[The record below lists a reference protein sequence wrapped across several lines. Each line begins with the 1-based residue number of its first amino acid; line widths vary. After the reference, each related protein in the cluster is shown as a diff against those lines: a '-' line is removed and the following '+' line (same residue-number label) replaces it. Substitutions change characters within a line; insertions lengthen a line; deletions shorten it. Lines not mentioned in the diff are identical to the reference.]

1 MNRIEDLLAAWLPR
15 QRWFAGK
22 AAPIEAVRIER
33 DLPVGGADPGAHG
46 PGMRVLVVR
55 VDQPRAADRYLVVV
69 GLAERGRLRAGLE
82 HCVIGRCRIQ
92 GAQRTAYDALH
103 DPELTGR
110 LLDELARGTGRG
122 PLRFRTRPGHTV
134 RTGLRSLVITGEQSN
149 TSLVFGEEYV
159 LKAFRRLWPGLN
171 PDLELNGAL
180 DGSPYAAPPHGWI
193 EADIEHDGRPVP
205 TTVAMLQGYLR
216 SATDGW
222 VLAAT
227 SVRDLYAAPRTG
239 PADAGGDFAAEAERL
254 GAATAAVHRE
264 LARALPTDVLSPSC
278 LRARAD
284 AMARRLDAA
293 TEQVPEL
300 APYAGVL
307 RTAFEDF
314 ARSQAPLPVQRVHG
328 DYHLGQVVRTDT
340 GWVLL
345 DFEGEPAVPV
355 AERRRPS
362 SPLRDVAGML
372 RSFDYAARHQLIG
385 SAEEELLAPA
395 ARAWAERN
403 REAFC
408 AGYAAGGGTDPDKH
422 LTALRAFEY
431 DKAVYEVLYEAHN
444 RPTWLRVPLDSI
456 AALARP

>member
-1 MNRIEDLLAAWLPR
+1 MKEIEELLAAWLPR

-22 AAPIEAVRIER
+22 RAPVEAVRVEH
-33 DLPVGGADPGAHG
+33 DLPVGGGDPGPHG
-46 PGMRVLVVR
+46 PGMRLLVVR
-55 VDQPRAADRYLVVV
+55 VDQPRGTDRYLVVL
-69 GLAERGRLRAGLE
+69 GLAEPGRLRPALE
-82 HCVIGRCRIQ
+82 HCVIGRCRVR
-92 GAQRTAYDALH
+92 GARRTAYDALY
-103 DPELTGR
+103 DPELTAR
-110 LLDELARGTGRG
+110 LLHLIARGADRG
-122 PLRFRTRPGHTV
+122 PLRFRTRPGRTV
-134 RTGLRSLVITGEQSN
+134 RTGLRSLVLTGEQSN

-180 DGSPYAAPPHGWI
+180 EGSPYAAPPHGWI
-193 EADIEHDGRPVP
+193 EADIDDGGRPVS

-227 SVRDLYAAPRTG
+227 SVRDLYAAPGGG
-239 PADAGGDFAAEAERL
+239 PAGAGGDFAAEAERL
-254 GAATAAVHRE
+254 GAATAAVHRA
-264 LARALPTDVLSPSC
+264 LARALPTDVLSPAC
-278 LRARAD
+278 LRDLAD
-284 AMARRLDAA
+284 AMARRLDEA

-307 RTAFEDF
+307 RAAFDDF
-314 ARSQAPLPVQRVHG
+314 ARAPDPLPVQRVHG
-328 DYHLGQVVRTDT
+328 DYHLGQVVRTDA

-395 ARAWAERN
+395 ARAWADRN

-431 DKAVYEVLYEAHN
+431 DKAVYEVLYEAHH

-456 AALARP
+456 AALAHA